1 MGLFQTIKNFF
12 TSSQQGISLAKKM
25 GVIYQVAE
33 DIPSLIA
40 EWRDLY
46 MALDNGSETK
56 PAGLAPM
63 IAKDLATKAC
73 SELSITAGDDSDLG
87 IFDRDMLLDIR
98 QQTEYALAMGY
109 VVMRPFVDGGAIK
122 FSWYSADRVIPTAW
136 EGRSLTGCML
146 LDYKSQVDGGI
157 TVVYTKVESHGF
169 DIADGLYHI
178 KTKLFKNF
186 GSSAGE
192 FTGIEVP
199 LSSIEEWAEIA
210 PDIIINNPSSKTF
223 VYMGT
228 PIANNKAL
236 NIPIGCSIFKD
247 AIPWLKEFDEALKS
261 ASWENWTGRAKLFL
275 ADSMMPKK
283 SLEGVNGKRL
293 MVDDATAT
301 EKKYF
306 KKLET
311 ESTENLIEPYNPQL
325 RFESYESY
333 MNYLLHMICT
343 LSGLDAGQYV
353 FDESSRAVT
362 AKEIVSKQQ
371 KTYNTI
377 VDIQRYMVTPM
388 VEQIVDSV
396 RQLQMLYGLAEIPID
411 VDLSIDF
418 GDSILTD
425 EESEKQTA
433 QLEVQTGLRSK
444 LSYLMEYRG
453 LTEEEAL
460 IEIERIKG
468 EAPAIY
474 TEGF

>member
-1 MGLFQTIKNFF
+1 MGLFQSIRNFF
-12 TSSQQGISLAKKM
+12 TSSAQGQSLAKKM

-46 MALDNGSETK
+46 MSLDNGTDTK
-56 PAGLAPM
+56 PSGLAPM

-73 SELSITAGDDSDLG
+73 AELTITAGDDSDLG
-87 IFDRDMLLDIR
+87 IFNRDMLLNIR

-109 VVMRPFVDGGAIK
+109 VVMRPYVSGGAVK
-122 FSWYSADRVIPTAW
+122 YSWYSADRVIPTGW
-136 EGRSLTGCML
+136 EGRNLTACML
-146 LDYKSQVDGGI
+146 LDYKTKADTGI
-157 TVVYTKVESHGF
+157 TVIYTKAESHGF
-169 DIADGLYHI
+169 DIEDGKYHI

-186 GSSAGE
+186 GSSGGE
-192 FTGIEVP
+192 FTGTEVP
-199 LSSIEEWAEIA
+199 LSSIEEWAEIT
-210 PDIIINNPSSKTF
+210 PDVIIENPSTKTF

-247 AIPWLKEFDEALKS
+247 AIPWLREFDEALKS
-261 ASWENWTGRAKLFL
+261 ASWENWSGRAKLFL

-283 SLEGVNGKRL
+283 SLEAGGKRL
-293 MVDDATAT
+293 LVDDATAI

-377 VDIQRYMVTPM
+377 VDIQTYMITPI
-388 VEQIVDSV
+388 VEQIVNSV
-396 RQLQMLYGLAEIPID
+396 RQLQMLYGLPEIPLD

-425 EESEKQTA
+425 EETEKQTA
-433 QLEVQTGLRSK
+433 QLEVQQGLRSK
-444 LSYLMEYRG
+444 LSYMMEYRG
-453 LTEEEAL
+453 LTEEEAVAEL
-460 IEIERIKG
+460 ERIKAD
-468 EAPAIY
+468 APVLFS
-474 TEGF
+474 EGF